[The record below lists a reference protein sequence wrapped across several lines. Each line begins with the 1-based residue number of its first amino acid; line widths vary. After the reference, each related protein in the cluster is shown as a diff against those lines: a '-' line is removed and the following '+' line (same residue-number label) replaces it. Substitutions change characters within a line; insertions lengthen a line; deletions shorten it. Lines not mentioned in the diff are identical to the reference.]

1 MKKTMLTIVFIAC
14 AIFVGTAQDVI
25 GKWKTMDDD
34 TGEAKSIVEIYKE
47 DGKIYGKVVDILNP
61 SKKNATCDKC
71 PDEAKGKPIM
81 GLVILKNLRK
91 DGDEYSGG
99 TILDPNNGKVYKCL
113 IALENADKLKV
124 RGYVGFSLLGRSQY
138 WHRVK

>member
-1 MKKTMLTIVFIAC
+1 MFTIVFMVC
-14 AIFVGTAQDVI
+14 AIFIGTAQDVV
-25 GKWKTMDDD
+25 GKWKTIDDD

-81 GLVILKNLRK
+81 GLVILKGLEK

-99 TILDPNNGKVYKCL
+99 TILDPNKGKVYKCL
-113 IALENADKLKV
+113 IGLENPDKLKV